1 MNTKTK
7 ALVRASMIASVYILL
22 TYVSSMFGLASG
34 VIQVRLSEILCV
46 LAILFPEAIAGLT
59 LGCFISNILTGCVIF
74 DVIFGTLATFIGA
87 LLTYTLRKHRF
98 IALFPP
104 VLSNMII
111 VPIVLK
117 YAYNLNDAWWYM
129 VITVG
134 AGEIISC
141 VILGGIFLKLLS
153 RNSKILK

>member
-59 LGCFISNILTGCVIF
+59 LGCFISNILTGSVIF
-74 DVIFGTLATFIGA
+74 DVIFGTMATLIGA
-87 LLTYTLRKHRF
+87 LLSYALRKHRF
-98 IALFPP
+98 TALFPP

-117 YAYNLNDAWWYM
+117 YAYNLKDAWWYM

-134 AGEIISC
+134 VGEIISC